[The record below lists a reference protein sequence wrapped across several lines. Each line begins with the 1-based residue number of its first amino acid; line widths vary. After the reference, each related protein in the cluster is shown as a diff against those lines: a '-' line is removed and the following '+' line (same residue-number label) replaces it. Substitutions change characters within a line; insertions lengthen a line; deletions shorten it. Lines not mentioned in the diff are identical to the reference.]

1 MPRIDKKKAEKIAED
16 FLLQYNSTI
25 TFESSSL
32 EGDIWI
38 VISKIGLINK
48 KIRRIMIDAS
58 TGRILSYNDKEIINN
73 NHVIKK
79 SLISLAVE
87 KALCQ
92 IGQPTYEKVIQ
103 KLDDEYHCYL
113 PDCYEYPEYLNKIF
127 KEIFGDNYGPTVE
140 LIRENL
146 KEFVDQKPVIDFLTA
161 ISK

>member
-25 TFESSSL
+25 TFESSLL
-32 EGDIWI
+32 EGEIWI

-48 KIRRIMIDAS
+48 KIRRIMIDAN

-87 KALCQ
+87 KSLRQ
-92 IGQPTYEKVIQ
+92 IGHPIYEKVIQ
-103 KLDDEYHCYL
+103 KLDEEYHCYL
-113 PDCYEYPEYLNKIF
+113 PDCYEYPEHLNKIF
-127 KEIFGDNYGPTVE
+127 KELFGDNYKTIVA
-140 LIRENL
+140 LIRDNL
-146 KEFVDQKPVIDFLTA
+146 EDVSEQKSVIDFLTA